1 MRKLLVAATA
11 VLMGCDSTSPRNVTL
26 LASAS
31 ASSIQVMEP
40 VTITLMVTNGSPS
53 DIQVTGYACEKPF
66 EVRNTSQAIVGPA
79 APQVC
84 SLELSAP
91 MIIAPGGVGQLQTTW
106 AGDSANGPADE
117 IIYVS
122 PGIYL
127 IRPKLM
133 IDGVVVYGDAIT
145 IAVTQ

>member
-1 MRKLLVAATA
+1 M
-11 VLMGCDSTSPRNVTL
+11 
-26 LASAS
+26 
-31 ASSIQVMEP
+31 QP
-40 VTITLMVTNGSPS
+40 VTITLMVTNGSQA
-53 DIQVTGYACEKPF
+53 DIQVTGYACQKPF
-66 EVRNTSQAIVGPA
+66 EVRNTSQALVGPA

-106 AGDSANGPADE
+106 TGDSANGPADE

-122 PGIYL
+122 PGVYS
-127 IRPKLM
+127 IRPKLL
-133 IDGVVVYGDAIT
+133 IDGVVVYGEAIT

>member
-1 MRKLLVAATA
+1 MRKLLVALTA
-11 VLMGCDSTSPRNVTL
+11 VVMGCDSISPRNVTL

-31 ASSIQVMEP
+31 ASSIQIMQP
-40 VTITLMVTNGSPS
+40 VTITLMVTNGSNEN
-53 DIQVTGYACEKPF
+53 IQVTGYACQKPF
-66 EVRNTSQAIVGPA
+66 EVRNTSQALVGPA

-91 MIIAPGGVGQLQTTW
+91 MIVAPGGVGQLQTTW
-106 AGDSANGPADE
+106 TGDSANGIADE

-122 PGIYL
+122 PGIYS

-133 IDGVVVYGDAIT
+133 IDGVVVYGGAIGIT
-145 IAVTQ
+145 VTQ

>member
-1 MRKLLVAATA
+1 M
-11 VLMGCDSTSPRNVTL
+11 
-26 LASAS
+26 
-31 ASSIQVMEP
+31 QP
-40 VTITLMVTNGSPS
+40 VTITLMVTNGSQS

>member
-1 MRKLLVAATA
+1 MRKLLVAALA

-31 ASSIQVMEP
+31 ASSIQVMQP
-40 VTITLMVTNGSPS
+40 VTITLMVTNGSEA

-66 EVRNTSQAIVGPA
+66 EVRNISQAVVGPA

-106 AGDSANGPADE
+106 SGDSANGPADE

-122 PGIYL
+122 PGIYA

-133 IDGVVVYGDAIT
+133 IDGVVVYGNAIG